1 MKYQVQDRNGAMVMM
16 KKRVTNID
24 PSLPTYIRLPGNPIP
39 RSWAFTIMKMQ
50 PLQQDL
56 PPLPGSRTLQVPSIL
71 DADLTTF
78 GNDYAAVYMD
88 PPLLLPGEEP
98 SPGKISFEEFSK
110 IKVNKIIKSG
120 FVFMW
125 IEKEWLREIIRVT
138 KEWGFKYVENFC
150 WIKKNVNN
158 RIALQPGKLFNKSK
172 LSLLI
177 FRIGGD
183 VDLRHQRS
191 PDCVFDFVQPIEPGE
206 VSERKPDF
214 LYQVIE
220 TMLPGAVYHPENN
233 PEGNKLLE
241 LWAKRDQR
249 RTGWTTLV
257 ENHQL

>member
-1 MKYQVQDRNGAMVMM
+1 
-16 KKRVTNID
+16 
-24 PSLPTYIRLPGNPIP
+24 
-39 RSWAFTIMKMQ
+39 
-50 PLQQDL
+50 
-56 PPLPGSRTLQVPSIL
+56 
-71 DADLTTF
+71 
-78 GNDYAAVYMD
+78 
-88 PPLLLPGEEP
+88 
-98 SPGKISFEEFSK
+98 
-110 IKVNKIIKSG
+110 
-120 FVFMW
+120 MW

-191 PDCVFDFVQPIEPGE
+191 PDCVFDFVQPIEPGKRRNKKTKNTSTNLRSLFSVGE

-241 LWAKRDQR
+241 L
-249 RTGWTTLV
+249 
-257 ENHQL
+257 